1 MPFIVLPVTWIYKNK
16 IADTD
21 MNFWFLYFIIL
32 LSAFALI
39 LIWFVV
45 KSIIKLIGW
54 LLSEK
59 EA

>member
-1 MPFIVLPVTWIYKNK
+1 MPFIAFPVTWIYKNK
-16 IADTD
+16 IVETD

-32 LSAFALI
+32 LSAVAFVFLGFAI
-39 LIWFVV
+39 QSF
-45 KSIIKLIGW
+45 IKLIRW